1 MREFTFLIYE
11 SYFLFTISLYNRNK
25 DVLKGALE
33 MVWMS
38 IIGILE
44 DKLSLKFIALTSST
58 LFLSLL
64 PYLIGMYVNLKR
76 RRVS

>member
-1 MREFTFLIYE
+1 MF
-11 SYFLFTISLYNRNK
+11 
-25 DVLKGALE
+25 LKGALE

-38 IIGILE
+38 IFGILE